1 MDNFHVFLPRY
12 DKKMELLPLELR
24 FHVILLWYQLTNNY
38 TSYMN
43 LILNLWYCL
52 VEIIKDEEER
62 YELFV
67 SKNRSLIWICFKKYL
82 KLLEK

>member
-1 MDNFHVFLPRY
+1 
-12 DKKMELLPLELR
+12 
-24 FHVILLWYQLTNNY
+24 
-38 TSYMN
+38 MN

>member
-1 MDNFHVFLPRY
+1 
-12 DKKMELLPLELR
+12 MELLPLELR
-24 FHVILLWYQLTNNY
+24 FHVILLWCQLTNNY
-38 TSYMN
+38 MSYMN

-67 SKNRSLIWICFKKYL
+67 SKNRSLIWML
-82 KLLEK
+82 